1 MKGNLIIISSPSGGG
16 KGTLIREIM
25 KMDLN
30 LGYSVSFTTRKI
42 RPGEIDGKDYFFVS
56 KEEFTRRI
64 SEGEF
69 LEYAEVHG
77 NMYGTSLRQIET
89 VTEQGRDVILEI
101 DVQGADAVLSKVREA
116 VSIFIMPPSF
126 EVLKDRLTA
135 RATEDAEDLAT
146 RLRNSYDEVMRYS
159 HFKFVV
165 INDDLSHSAYKLASI
180 VLAEKQRR
188 DRQTEPIKDILDSF
202 ERSKS

>member
-1 MKGNLIIISSPSGGG
+1 
-16 KGTLIREIM
+16 
-25 KMDLN
+25 MDLN

-64 SEGEF
+64 GVGEF

-101 DVQGADAVLSKVREA
+101 DVQGAENVLSKVREA
-116 VSIFIMPPSF
+116 VSIFILPPSF

-135 RATEDAEDLAT
+135 RATEDPDDLAT

-165 INDDLSHSAYKLASI
+165 INDELSRSADKLASI

-188 DRQTEPIKDILDSF
+188 DRQTEPIKDILNSF